1 MKRTKTGG
9 GREFVEIGL
18 ISMMP
23 IQEPDHGCDSFVII
37 HTVSLSPRRFPAHP
51 LLAAILNVFPVW
63 ELVNLF

>member
-18 ISMMP
+18 ISVMS

-37 HTVSLSPRRFPAHP
+37 HAVSLSPPRFCATRF
-51 LLAAILNVFPVW
+51 LLRF
-63 ELVNLF
+63 